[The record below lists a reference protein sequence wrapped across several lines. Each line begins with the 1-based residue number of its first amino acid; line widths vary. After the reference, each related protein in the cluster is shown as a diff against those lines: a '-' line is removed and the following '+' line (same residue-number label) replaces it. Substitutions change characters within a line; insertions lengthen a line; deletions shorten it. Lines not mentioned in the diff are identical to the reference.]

1 MENTQNS
8 NPMAIVGLVAGILAI
23 VLGILGWTAGYVI
36 VNVIGIILGIVG
48 IVCGALGMKAAK
60 VSGKGKGMAT
70 AGMVCGIVGTVFTL
84 ITLPCACAAQE
95 LRRNADATTDALNE
109 LAEYFE
115 SLN

>member
-36 VNVIGIILGIVG
+36 VNVIGIILGVVG
-48 IVCGALGMKAAK
+48 IVCGALGMKAAN
-60 VSGKGKGMAT
+60 VCGKGKGMAT

-84 ITLPCACAAQE
+84 ITLPCACATQKARQYVDG
-95 LRRNADATTDALNE
+95 NVDALND